1 MLTIQ
6 EIKDTTFELQENF
19 RRLNYPIKQVT
30 KDLQLNIS
38 EVESLLSLDITY
50 PGDVWMLRDYLEDML
65 KKEGKEVYPFSRL
78 ASHSANRW
86 YPYETPWR
94 YQRLKINPSS
104 LEK

>member
-86 YPYETPWR
+86 YPYEKTPWR
-94 YQRLKINPSS
+94 Y
-104 LEK
+104 

>member
-6 EIKDTTFELQENF
+6 EMKDTTFELQENF
-19 RRLNYPIKQVT
+19 RRLNYPIKQVA
-30 KDLQLNIS
+30 KNLQLNIS
-38 EVESLLSLDITY
+38 EVESLLSLDVTY

-94 YQRLKINPSS
+94 Y
-104 LEK
+104 

>member
-19 RRLNYPIKQVT
+19 RRLNYPIKQVA

-38 EVESLLSLDITY
+38 EVESLLSLDVTY
-50 PGDVWMLRDYLEDML
+50 PGDVYMLRDYLEDML

-94 YQRLKINPSS
+94 Y
-104 LEK
+104 

>member
-6 EIKDTTFELQENF
+6 EMKDTTFELQENF
-19 RRLNYPIKQVT
+19 RRLNYPIKQVA

-38 EVESLLSLDITY
+38 EVESLLNLDVTY
-50 PGDVWMLRDYLEDML
+50 PGDVCMLRDYLEDML

-94 YQRLKINPSS
+94 Y
-104 LEK
+104 

>member
-94 YQRLKINPSS
+94 Y
-104 LEK
+104 

>member
-6 EIKDTTFELQENF
+6 EIKNTTFELQENF

-94 YQRLKINPSS
+94 Y
-104 LEK
+104 

>member
-50 PGDVWMLRDYLEDML
+50 PGDVWILRDYLEDML

-94 YQRLKINPSS
+94 Y
-104 LEK
+104 

>member
-86 YPYETPWR
+86 YPYER
-94 YQRLKINPSS
+94 HHGVIKD
-104 LEK
+104 

>member
-65 KKEGKEVYPFSRL
+65 KKEDKEVYPFSRL

-94 YQRLKINPSS
+94 Y
-104 LEK
+104 

>member
-6 EIKDTTFELQENF
+6 EMKDTTFKLQENF
-19 RRLNYPIKQVT
+19 RRLNYPIKQVA

-38 EVESLLSLDITY
+38 EVESLLSLDVTY
-50 PGDVWMLRDYLEDML
+50 PGDVCMLRDYLEDML

-94 YQRLKINPSS
+94 Y
-104 LEK
+104 

>member
-6 EIKDTTFELQENF
+6 EMKDTTFELQENF
-19 RRLNYPIKQVT
+19 RRLNYPIKQVA

-38 EVESLLSLDITY
+38 EVESLLSLDVTY

-65 KKEGKEVYPFSRL
+65 KKEGYPFSRL

-94 YQRLKINPSS
+94 Y
-104 LEK
+104 

>member
-50 PGDVWMLRDYLEDML
+50 PGDVWMLRVYLEDML

-94 YQRLKINPSS
+94 Y
-104 LEK
+104 

>member
-78 ASHSANRW
+78 ASHSA
-86 YPYETPWR
+86 
-94 YQRLKINPSS
+94 
-104 LEK
+104 

>member
-6 EIKDTTFELQENF
+6 EMKDTTFELQENF
-19 RRLNYPIKQVT
+19 RRLNYPIKQVA

-38 EVESLLSLDITY
+38 EVESLLSLDVTY
-50 PGDVWMLRDYLEDML
+50 PGDVWILRDYLEDML

-94 YQRLKINPSS
+94 Y
-104 LEK
+104 

>member
-6 EIKDTTFELQENF
+6 EMKDTTFELQENF

-94 YQRLKINPSS
+94 Y
-104 LEK
+104 

>member
-1 MLTIQ
+1 
-6 EIKDTTFELQENF
+6 
-19 RRLNYPIKQVT
+19 
-30 KDLQLNIS
+30 
-38 EVESLLSLDITY
+38 
-50 PGDVWMLRDYLEDML
+50 MLRDYLEDML

-86 YPYETPWR
+86 YLYETPWR

>member
-6 EIKDTTFELQENF
+6 EMKDTTFELQENF
-19 RRLNYPIKQVT
+19 RRLNYPIKQVA

-38 EVESLLSLDITY
+38 EVESLLSLDVTY

-86 YPYETPWR
+86 YPMR
-94 YQRLKINPSS
+94 HHGVIKD
-104 LEK
+104 

>member
-6 EIKDTTFELQENF
+6 EMKDTTFELQENF
-19 RRLNYPIKQVT
+19 RRLNYPIKQVA

-38 EVESLLSLDITY
+38 EVESLLSLDVTY
-50 PGDVWMLRDYLEDML
+50 LGDVCMLRDYLEDML

-94 YQRLKINPSS
+94 Y
-104 LEK
+104 

>member
-50 PGDVWMLRDYLEDML
+50 PGDVWMLRDYLEYML

-94 YQRLKINPSS
+94 Y
-104 LEK
+104 

>member
-6 EIKDTTFELQENF
+6 ELKDTTLELQENF
-19 RRLNYPIKQVT
+19 RRLNYPIKQVA

-38 EVESLLSLDITY
+38 EVESLLSLDVTY

-94 YQRLKINPSS
+94 Y
-104 LEK
+104 

>member
-65 KKEGKEVYPFSRL
+65 KKESKEVYPFSRL

-94 YQRLKINPSS
+94 Y
-104 LEK
+104 

>member
-6 EIKDTTFELQENF
+6 EMKDTTFELQENF
-19 RRLNYPIKQVT
+19 RRLNYPIKQVA
-30 KDLQLNIS
+30 KDLQLNTS
-38 EVESLLSLDITY
+38 EVESLLSLDVTY

-94 YQRLKINPSS
+94 Y
-104 LEK
+104 

>member
-6 EIKDTTFELQENF
+6 EMKDTTFELQENF
-19 RRLNYPIKQVT
+19 RRLNYPIKQVA

-38 EVESLLSLDITY
+38 EVESLLSLDVTY
-50 PGDVWMLRDYLEDML
+50 SGDVWMLRDYLEDML

-94 YQRLKINPSS
+94 Y
-104 LEK
+104 

>member
-6 EIKDTTFELQENF
+6 EMKDTTFELQENF

-86 YPYETPWR
+86 YLYETPWR
-94 YQRLKINPSS
+94 Y
-104 LEK
+104 

>member
-6 EIKDTTFELQENF
+6 EMKDTTFELQENF
-19 RRLNYPIKQVT
+19 RRLNYPIKQVA

-38 EVESLLSLDITY
+38 EVESLLSLDVTY

-94 YQRLKINPSS
+94 Y
-104 LEK
+104 

>member
-6 EIKDTTFELQENF
+6 EMKDTNFELQENF
-19 RRLNYPIKQVT
+19 RRLNYPIKLVA

-38 EVESLLSLDITY
+38 EVESLLSLDVTY

-94 YQRLKINPSS
+94 Y
-104 LEK
+104 

>member
-6 EIKDTTFELQENF
+6 EMKDTTFELQENF
-19 RRLNYPIKQVT
+19 RRLNYPIKQVA

-38 EVESLLSLDITY
+38 EVESLLSLDVTY
-50 PGDVWMLRDYLEDML
+50 PGDVCMLRDYLEDML

-86 YPYETPWR
+86 YSYETPWR
-94 YQRLKINPSS
+94 Y
-104 LEK
+104 

>member
-6 EIKDTTFELQENF
+6 EMKDTTFELQENF
-19 RRLNYPIKQVT
+19 RKLNYPIKQVA

-38 EVESLLSLDITY
+38 EVESLLSLDVTY

-94 YQRLKINPSS
+94 Y
-104 LEK
+104 

>member
-6 EIKDTTFELQENF
+6 KIKDTTFELQENF
-19 RRLNYPIKQVT
+19 RRLNYPIKQVA

-38 EVESLLSLDITY
+38 EVESLLSLDVTY

-94 YQRLKINPSS
+94 Y
-104 LEK
+104 

>member
-78 ASHSANRW
+78 AS
-86 YPYETPWR
+86 
-94 YQRLKINPSS
+94 
-104 LEK
+104 

>member
-6 EIKDTTFELQENF
+6 EMKDTTFELQENF
-19 RRLNYPIKQVT
+19 RRLNYPIKQVA

-38 EVESLLSLDITY
+38 EVESLLCLDVTY
-50 PGDVWMLRDYLEDML
+50 PGDVCMLRDYLEDML

-94 YQRLKINPSS
+94 Y
-104 LEK
+104 

>member
-38 EVESLLSLDITY
+38 EVESLLSIDITY

-94 YQRLKINPSS
+94 Y
-104 LEK
+104 

>member
-6 EIKDTTFELQENF
+6 EMKDTTFELQENF
-19 RRLNYPIKQVT
+19 RRLNYPIKQVA

-38 EVESLLSLDITY
+38 EVESLLSLDVTY
-50 PGDVWMLRDYLEDML
+50 PGDVWVLRDYLEDML

-94 YQRLKINPSS
+94 Y
-104 LEK
+104 

>member
-38 EVESLLSLDITY
+38 EVKSLLSLDITY

-94 YQRLKINPSS
+94 Y
-104 LEK
+104 

>member
-50 PGDVWMLRDYLEDML
+50 PGDVWMLRD
-65 KKEGKEVYPFSRL
+65 
-78 ASHSANRW
+78 
-86 YPYETPWR
+86 
-94 YQRLKINPSS
+94 
-104 LEK
+104 